1 MPEILTKYPD
11 VVIQV
16 LRESGAKCGVGAPQQ
31 ILTSCPPERFC
42 SMPTGEV
49 CVYGLNEIPR
59 MTQITAAEIVRVAS
73 GTSMIFSL
81 EVIIS
86 VILAFAAGAL
96 FGDFLSRRKR
106 KT

>member
-16 LRESGAKCGVGAPQQ
+16 MRESGDRCGVGAPQQ

-49 CVYGLNEIPR
+49 CIYGLDEIHG
-59 MTQITAAEIVRVAS
+59 MTQITPTEIVRAAS
-73 GTSMIFSL
+73 DASMIFSP
-81 EVIIS
+81 EVI
-86 VILAFAAGAL
+86 VTVFLAFVAGTL
-96 FGDFLSRRKR
+96 FGNLLSRRKI
-106 KT
+106 KS

>member
-16 LRESGAKCGVGAPQQ
+16 LRESGAKCGVGSPQQ
-31 ILTSCPPERFC
+31 ILTSCPSERFC

-49 CVYGLNEIPR
+49 CIYGLNEIPG
-59 MTQITAAEIVRVAS
+59 MTQITPAEIVRAAS
-73 GTSMIFSL
+73 GTSILFSP

-86 VILAFAAGAL
+86 VILTFAAGAL
-96 FGDFLSRRKR
+96 FGDFLSRRKK